1 LKIIICTV
9 ALETRGAKKKNALVQ
24 GILEKTTLQ
33 RRLQQNPPARGSAIL
48 DTHATAGCSPG
59 GDCSPHVSAALHTAV
74 LSSATGIGAGRNRGP
89 AAKNWSTATR
99 TCTHKQC
106 LHKCSATE
114 QQYAGAPFV
123 AETTCGQ
130 NVHSGLAR
138 PKSTL
143 SSLDAP
149 KHSCADLLIL
159 LHRSVIIKTR
169 RRCGL
174 NIRSWTKSG
183 TETITSVR
191 RCVNTDA
198 DTVADRFCVSNL

>member
-1 LKIIICTV
+1 MAQRKKTPWSKGSLKKQRSRDGSNRI
-9 ALETRGAKKKNALVQ
+9 RQQ
-24 GILEKTTLQ
+24 GDRLYLIPMPLRAVLQ
-33 RRLQQNPPARGSAIL
+33 
-48 DTHATAGCSPG
+48 G

-99 TCTHKQC
+99 TCTQKQC